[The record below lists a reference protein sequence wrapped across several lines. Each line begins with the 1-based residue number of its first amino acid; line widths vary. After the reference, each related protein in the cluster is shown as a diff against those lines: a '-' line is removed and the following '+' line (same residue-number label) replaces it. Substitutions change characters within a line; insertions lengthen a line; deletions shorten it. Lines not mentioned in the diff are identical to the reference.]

1 MHLRIIHITFVLL
14 FPEFISFTRRA
25 REFELNRRRDYSA
38 KNRRRLKIVM
48 YIRSSVENFVEL
60 KYKHE
65 VYVVHS
71 ECVLFSLY
79 DPNGFNKRRG
89 NNNYQVFNMLIRM
102 VYEHY
107 GTSVSC
113 SFSTF

>member
-1 MHLRIIHITFVLL
+1 ML
-14 FPEFISFTRRA
+14 FIQNVFFFR
-25 REFELNRRRDYSA
+25 
-38 KNRRRLKIVM
+38 
-48 YIRSSVENFVEL
+48 
-60 KYKHE
+60 
-65 VYVVHS
+65 
-71 ECVLFSLY
+71 Y